1 MTQNRAAMLRK
12 MINSGENCF
21 SNAVSD
27 KSTRMNEY
35 DYLKKGSCI
44 TKEDY
49 QLAIHRLNQ
58 KISWM
63 SHSIVHFKEAVEML
77 ESLKK

>member
-1 MTQNRAAMLRK
+1 MSNKRASMLRK
-12 MINSGENCF
+12 MINFGESCLIKANGDRF
-21 SNAVSD
+21 I
-27 KSTRMNEY
+27 KQHEY
-35 DYLKKGSCI
+35 DYLKKGDLI

-63 SHSIVHFKEAVEML
+63 NNSITHFKEAVEML
-77 ESLKK
+77 QSLSK